1 MENNSVTTK
10 RKTKKIVIM
19 LAAFFLICGAGL
31 GGLFVWKNA
40 ENKQVA
46 ETEKEQEKEIEIKLG
61 EVNHAKD
68 EDTLRALLEADGEFE
83 IELTKDLRIEEGFV
97 VNGTK
102 TLTGKN
108 TILMELY
115 SEAYQAVF
123 TVTSGSK
130 FTLDGVTLDANGIA
144 NGVFVERSAEFIGV
158 SGTILYPVPYGV
170 LVEGKATLEGLVID
184 HSMDIGLCAAEGSD
198 VTLKGGEIINS
209 VQTGVHIQATATMN
223 MSESALIDGGHY
235 LVRNRGTCVVTGGT
249 LRNASGY
256 LVYAT
261 GEVTIDY
268 KGKDANDRMEWYGA
282 DSEAGIRI
290 GAGAKAYISGLYLH
304 DVAGRGIRSVNDTGL
319 TVKNCIIENTGN
331 YGIDCVNGK
340 EPSYIENVEIR
351 NTKASAIR
359 THGTVSVN
367 LKDVTVKETE
377 GFGIKNENTLVTA
390 KNITFENCKLDGVW
404 GEKGSTTEVDTAV
417 VTNPG
422 RFGVNNNSAK
432 MTLKNVTVTNAG
444 RMGYVGKVNSTA
456 DMNNFT
462 ITGAKERA
470 IYNLG
475 GNVTAENVT
484 IKDAGDF
491 AVSTAKSQGKGGSV
505 TIKNLTVTGV
515 KEKDALNTYESVLT
529 VTDAKIAD
537 VGRYGALASKGGKMT
552 LTNVELKN
560 CLKRG
565 VMGSGGIIT
574 LKDVVV
580 KDAGEFGVTTGKS
593 GSFVG
598 QLTAENLTI
607 TGVKKSNALNNN
619 GSVMKV
625 TGGTVSGIGGNGLY
639 AENGGQ
645 TTLSEVD
652 LTDCAKRGV
661 YAKSAGT
668 KVVLKDTKI
677 SDTVNS
683 GIFQEAGTVV
693 EANKVSVQDVA
704 SYGIFL
710 KGAIFTGKG
719 VTVAKTTDNGINVDI
734 SDAREKSVVTIDGLT
749 VKDTQKRAV
758 ANVGGDVTLSKVV
771 ITNPGTL
778 GATTSKKEVLVGKL
792 VINGL
797 AMTGVKN
804 GNALNC
810 NGSVLNVTDGTI
822 TDVIGN
828 GAYVENGGQIALTK
842 LSIADVI
849 GRGIS
854 LKETGGKAI
863 LNHTTFKN
871 TAQTAIYQEAGSV
884 VEGDTLNIKDSGG
897 YGVFMKGAQ
906 FDVTDVMVH
915 NTTENPFN
923 IDEASTATIRGAKS
937 TITKNDDTPANVAI
951 KVIAST
957 LEIYDGTYNGFT
969 KENGSVIY
977 NSKSNVT
984 IHGGNFKD
992 NVATER
998 GAVLYATG
1006 TGAKVT
1012 IKGGTFDNNTAAG
1025 IYGGGVIG
1033 CTGNTELIVEGGTF
1047 INNKATA
1054 VSTDDETAYGGGAIE
1069 SNGKVTISS
1078 GTFQAN
1084 TAEKGG
1090 AIYIDKAGS
1099 LTITGGTF
1107 GAGADVTDAAAAK
1120 ALGNVASYRG
1130 GVLYIADGRTSTEK
1144 VSISNAHF
1152 GHNKASNNKGVSS
1165 GVMYV
1170 GSNAKVDITNTIFNN
1185 NIIEY
1190 TGNATDNASYGG
1202 VMYING
1208 SEVTITDST
1217 ISGSSAMRGGAIYAH
1232 GAETV
1237 LTLNGG
1243 TYNNNT
1249 ATIHAGLIYNNQAI
1263 LTINASEKGA
1273 GEFTNHTANNRGGV
1287 ILNNGTVTINNG
1299 IFTDNKAEG
1308 TKGGGVI
1315 GGTGGAVLTIKN
1327 GTFQRN
1333 ASTYTTNNSDTKKS
1347 GDVHGGGVI
1356 ESSGRVTIEGG
1367 TFQANSA
1374 MKGGVIYL
1382 DVTGK
1387 LKITGG
1393 TFGAEALGNSASYRG
1408 GAICIEDERSS
1419 TETITIDGAQFKYNH
1434 VTNSAGVSGG
1444 VIYAG
1449 SNAKVNI
1456 GHTASCVFENN
1467 KADCTGTENS
1477 YGGVLYMNSATVNV
1491 KNTTLNYNSA
1501 KRGGAIY
1508 VAKDTSDLT
1517 VTDTTCTDNAGTAFG
1532 KDIFLD
1538 AGKLTLSGLV
1548 KVQLDKRGQTIQIKG
1563 VLDAQSS
1570 IRVRQLSGSSTVIA
1584 EFDSEE
1590 AMKRGETCITYFA
1603 YYGTVHQG
1611 KTLTFADN
1619 KATMK

>member
-1 MENNSVTTK
+1 MENNNITTK
-10 RKTKKIVIM
+10 QKTKKLVIM

-46 ETEKEQEKEIEIKLG
+46 ETEKEQEIEIKLG
-61 EVNHAKD
+61 EVNYAKD
-68 EDTLRALLEADGEFE
+68 EDTLRALLKAEGEVE
-83 IELTKDLRIEEGFV
+83 IELAKDLRVSEGFV

-115 SEAYQAVF
+115 SEAHQAVF

-130 FTLDGVTLDANGIA
+130 FTLDGATLDANGIA
-144 NGVFVERSAEFIGV
+144 NGVVVERDAEFIGV

-170 LVEGKATLEGLVID
+170 LVEGDATLEGLVID
-184 HSMDIGLCAAEGSD
+184 HSMDIGLCAAEGSN
-198 VTLKGGEIINS
+198 VSLKGGEIIDS
-209 VQTGVHIQATATMN
+209 VQTGVHVQATATMN
-223 MSESALIDGGHY
+223 ISENALIDGGFY

-261 GEVTIDY
+261 GELTIDY
-268 KGKDANDRMEWYGA
+268 KGKDANDMMEWYGA
-282 DSEAGIRI
+282 DHEAGIRI
-290 GAGAKAYISGLYLH
+290 GAAAKAYISGLYLH
-304 DVAGRGIRSVNDTGL
+304 DVAGRGIRAVNDTGL
-319 TVKNCIIENTGN
+319 TVINCIIENTGS

-367 LKDVTVKETE
+367 LQDVTVKETE
-377 GFGIKNENTLVTA
+377 GFGIKNENTLVAA

-404 GEKGSTTEVDTAV
+404 GNEKSTTEVDGAV
-417 VTNPG
+417 ITNPG
-422 RFGVNNNSAK
+422 RFGISNNTAK
-432 MTLKNVTVTNAG
+432 MKLQNVTVTNAG
-444 RMGYVGKVNSTA
+444 RMGYVGKVNSAA
-456 DMNNFT
+456 DMKNVT

-475 GNVTAENVT
+475 GEVTAENVT
-484 IKDAGDF
+484 IENAGIF
-491 AVSTAKSQGKGGSV
+491 AVSTAKSQAKAGSV

-537 VGRYGALASKGGKMT
+537 VNRYGALASKGGKMT

-565 VMGSGGIIT
+565 VMGSGGTVT

-580 KDAGEFGVTTGKS
+580 IDAGEFGVTTGKS
-593 GSFVG
+593 GDFVG
-598 QLTAENLTI
+598 ELTAENLTI

-625 TGGTVSGIGGNGLY
+625 TGGKISDVGGNGLY

-645 TTLSEVD
+645 TTLSKVD

-661 YAKSAGT
+661 YARSAGT

-683 GIFQEAGTVV
+683 GIFQEAGT
-693 EANKVSVQDVA
+693 
-704 SYGIFL
+704 
-710 KGAIFTGKG
+710 
-719 VTVAKTTDNGINVDI
+719 
-734 SDAREKSVVTIDGLT
+734 
-749 VKDTQKRAV
+749 
-758 ANVGGDVTLSKVV
+758 
-771 ITNPGTL
+771 
-778 GATTSKKEVLVGKL
+778 
-792 VINGL
+792 
-797 AMTGVKN
+797 
-804 GNALNC
+804 
-810 NGSVLNVTDGTI
+810 
-822 TDVIGN
+822 
-828 GAYVENGGQIALTK
+828 
-842 LSIADVI
+842 
-849 GRGIS
+849 
-854 LKETGGKAI
+854 
-863 LNHTTFKN
+863 
-871 TAQTAIYQEAGSV
+871 V

-915 NTTENPFN
+915 NTTQNPFN

-937 TITKNDDTPANVAI
+937 TITKNDDTPANVAM

-1025 IYGGGVIG
+1025 IYGGGAIG

-1054 VSTDDETAYGGGAIE
+1054 VSIDDETAYGGGAIE
-1069 SNGKVTISS
+1069 SNGKVTISG

-1099 LTITGGTF
+1099 LAITGGTF
-1107 GAGADVTDAAAAK
+1107 GAGADVTDVAAAK
-1120 ALGNVASYRG
+1120 ILGNVASYRG
-1130 GVLYIADGRTSTEK
+1130 GVLYIADGRTSTET

-1152 GHNKASNNKGVSS
+1152 GYNKASNNKGVSS

-1190 TGNATDNASYGG
+1190 TGNATDNVSYGG

-1249 ATIHAGLIYNNQAI
+1249 ATIHAGLVYNNLGT
-1263 LTINASEKGA
+1263 LTINQSEKGA
-1273 GEFTNHTANNRGGV
+1273 GTFTNHTANNRGGV

-1299 IFTDNKAEG
+1299 VFTDNQAEG

-1333 ASTYTTNNSDTKKS
+1333 ASTYTTNDSDTKKS

-1367 TFQANSA
+1367 TFQANTA

-1408 GAICIEDERSS
+1408 GVICIEDERTS
-1419 TETITIDGAQFKYNH
+1419 TETIKIDGAQFNYNH
-1434 VTNSAGVSGG
+1434 VTNSAAVSGG

-1456 GHTASCVFENN
+1456 GHTAACVFENN
-1467 KADCTGTENS
+1467 KADCTGTDTS
-1477 YGGVLYMNSATVNV
+1477 YGGVLYMTSATVNM
-1491 KNTTLNYNSA
+1491 KNTTLNNNSA

-1508 VAKDTSDLT
+1508 VAKDTSNLT
-1517 VTDTTCTDNAGTAFG
+1517 VTNTTCTDNTGTAFG

-1538 AGKLTLSGLV
+1538 AGELTLSGLV

-1570 IRVRQLSGSSTVIA
+1570 IRVRQLSGSNTVIA

-1590 AMKRGETCITYFA
+1590 SMKRGETCITYFA

>member
-10 RKTKKIVIM
+10 QKTKKIVIM

-223 MSESALIDGGHY
+223 MSEDALIDGGHY

-456 DMNNFT
+456 DMNNIT

-475 GNVTAENVT
+475 GKVTAENVT

-515 KEKDALNTYESVLT
+515 KDKDALNTYESVLT

-552 LTNVELKN
+552 LTNVELGN

-565 VMGSGGIIT
+565 VMGSGGTIT

-580 KDAGEFGVTTGKS
+580 IDAGEFGVTTGKS

-625 TGGTVSGIGGNGLY
+625 TGGKISGIGGNGLY

-661 YAKSAGT
+661 YVKSAGT

-693 EANKVSVQDVA
+693 KANKVSVQDVA

-719 VTVAKTTDNGINVDI
+719 VTVAKTADNGINVDI

-778 GATTSKKEVLVGKL
+778 GATTSKKEALVGKL

-797 AMTGVKN
+797 AMTGVKD

-822 TDVIGN
+822 IDVTGN
-828 GAYVENGGQIALTK
+828 GAYVENGGQITLTD
-842 LSIADVI
+842 LSIADVT

-863 LNHTTFKN
+863 LNHTTFEN

-923 IDEASTATIRGAKS
+923 IDETSTATIRGAKS
-937 TITKNDDTPANVAI
+937 TITKNDDTPSNVAI

-1006 TGAKVT
+1006 AGAKVT
-1012 IKGGTFDNNTAAG
+1012 IKGGTFENNIAAG
-1025 IYGGGVIG
+1025 IYGGGAIG

-1047 INNKATA
+1047 KNNKATA

-1069 SNGKVTISS
+1069 SNGKVTISG

-1107 GAGADVTDAAAAK
+1107 GAGADVTDVAVAK
-1120 ALGNVASYRG
+1120 VLGNVASYRG
-1130 GVLYIADGRTSTEK
+1130 GVIYIADGRTSTEK

-1152 GHNKASNNKGVSS
+1152 GYNKASNNKGVSS

-1170 GSNAKVDITNTIFNN
+1170 GSNAKADITNTVFNN

-1190 TGNATDNASYGG
+1190 TGNVTDNVSYGG

-1208 SEVTITDST
+1208 SEVTLTDCT

-1232 GAETV
+1232 TDSV
-1237 LTLNGG
+1237 VTLNGG
-1243 TYNNNT
+1243 LYDNNT
-1249 ATIHAGLIYNNQAI
+1249 ATIHAGLIYNNQAT

-1327 GTFQRN
+1327 GTFLRN

-1477 YGGVLYMNSATVNV
+1477 YGGVLYMNSAAVNV

-1517 VTDTTCTDNAGTAFG
+1517 VADTTGTDNTGTSFG

-1570 IRVRQLSGSSTVIA
+1570 IKVRQLSGSSTVIA

-1590 AMKRGETCITYFA
+1590 SMKRGETCITYFA

-1611 KTLTFADN
+1611 KTLVFANN

>member
-1 MENNSVTTK
+1 MENNNVTTK
-10 RKTKKIVIM
+10 QKTKKLVIM

-40 ENKQVA
+40 ASKQVA
-46 ETEKEQEKEIEIKLG
+46 EKEQEKEIEIKLG
-61 EVNHAKD
+61 EVNSAKD
-68 EDTLRALLEADGEFE
+68 EATLRALLEADGEFE
-83 IELTKDLRIEEGFV
+83 IELTKDLRIAEGFV

-115 SEAYQAVF
+115 SEEYQAVF

-130 FTLDGVTLDANGIA
+130 FKLDGLTLDANGIS
-144 NGVFVERSAEFIGV
+144 NGVFVERGAEFIGV

-170 LVEGKATLEGLVID
+170 LVEGDATLEGLEID
-184 HSMDIGLCAAEGSD
+184 HSMDIGLCAAEGSN
-198 VTLKGGEIINS
+198 VLLKGGKITNS
-209 VQTGVHIQATATMN
+209 VQTGVHIQITATMN
-223 MSESALIDGGHY
+223 ISEDALIDGGHY
-235 LVRNRGTCVVTGGT
+235 LVRNRGTCMVTGGS

-261 GEVTIDY
+261 GELTIDY
-268 KGKDANDRMEWYGA
+268 KGKDANDMMEWYGA
-282 DSEAGIRI
+282 EGEAGIRI

-319 TVKNCIIENTGN
+319 TVKNCIVENTGN
-331 YGIDCVNGK
+331 YAIDSVNGK

-351 NTKASAIR
+351 NTKASAVR
-359 THGTVSVN
+359 THGTASVN

-404 GEKGSTTEVDTAV
+404 GNEKSTTEVDGAII
-417 VTNPG
+417 TNPG
-422 RFGVNNNSAK
+422 RFGISNNTANMK
-432 MTLKNVTVTNAG
+432 LQNVTVTNAG
-444 RMGYVGKVNSTA
+444 RMGYVGKVNSVA
-456 DMNNFT
+456 DMKNVT

-475 GNVTAENVT
+475 GKVTAENV
-484 IKDAGDF
+484 KFENAGEF
-491 AVSTAKSQGKGGSV
+491 AVSTAKSQGKAGSV

-515 KEKDALNTYESVLT
+515 KEKDALNSYQSVLT

-537 VGRYGALASKGGKMT
+537 INRYGALASKGGELT

-560 CLKRG
+560 CLQRG
-565 VMGSGGIIT
+565 VMGSGGT
-574 LKDVVV
+574 VNLKDVSVI
-580 KDAGEFGVTTGKS
+580 DAGEFGVTTGKS
-593 GSFVG
+593 GDFVG

-625 TGGTVSGIGGNGLY
+625 TGGKISDIGGNGLY

-645 TTLSEVD
+645 TTISKVE

-661 YAKSAGT
+661 YVKGAKT
-668 KVVLKDTKI
+668 KVALKDTKI
-677 SDTVNS
+677 SDTVSS

-693 EANKVSVQDVA
+693 EANKVSVQDVT

-710 KGAIFTGKG
+710 KGAEFTGKN
-719 VTVAKTTDNGINVDI
+719 VTVAKTTDNGINVDT
-734 SDAREKSVVTIDGLT
+734 SDAGVKSVVNIEGLT

-778 GATTSKKEVLVGKL
+778 GATTSKKEALVGKL

-797 AMTGVKN
+797 TMTGVKD

-810 NGSVLNVTDGTI
+810 NGSVLQVLDGKISNVT
-822 TDVIGN
+822 GN
-828 GAYVENGGQIALTK
+828 GAYVENNGQVALTN
-842 LSIADVI
+842 LSIVDVT

-863 LNHTTFKN
+863 LNNTTFEK
-871 TAQTAIYQEAGSV
+871 TAQTAIYQEVGTV

-915 NTTENPFN
+915 NTTKNPFN
-923 IDEASTATIRGAKS
+923 IDEASTAVIRGAKS
-937 TITKNDDTPANVAI
+937 TITKNDDTPKNVAL

-977 NSKSNVT
+977 NSKSNVI

-992 NVATER
+992 NVATEG

-1006 TGAKVT
+1006 SGAKVT
-1012 IKGGTFDNNTAAG
+1012 ISG
-1025 IYGGGVIG
+1025 
-1033 CTGNTELIVEGGTF
+1033 
-1047 INNKATA
+1047 
-1054 VSTDDETAYGGGAIE
+1054 
-1069 SNGKVTISS
+1069 

-1090 AIYIDKAGS
+1090 VIYIDKAGS

-1107 GAGADVTDAAAAK
+1107 GAGADVTDVANAK

-1152 GHNKASNNKGVSS
+1152 GYNKTSNNKGVSS

-1170 GSNAKVDITNTIFNN
+1170 GSNAKVDITNTVFNN
-1185 NIIEY
+1185 NVIEY

-1208 SEVTITDST
+1208 SEVTLTDST

-1232 GAETV
+1232 TGSVVA
-1237 LTLNGG
+1237 LNGG
-1243 TYNNNT
+1243 LYDNNT
-1249 ATIHAGLIYNNQAI
+1249 ATVHAGFIYNNEST

-1273 GEFTNHTANNRGGV
+1273 GTFINHTANNRGGV
-1287 ILNNGTVTINNG
+1287 ILNNGTVTINDG
-1299 IFTDNKAEG
+1299 VFTNNKAEG

-1333 ASTYTTNNSDTKKS
+1333 ASTYTSSNADTKKS
-1347 GDVHGGGVI
+1347 ADVHGGGVI

-1367 TFQANSA
+1367 TFQENSA

-1393 TFGAEALGNSASYRG
+1393 TFGAEALGNSATYRG
-1408 GAICIEDERSS
+1408 GVICIEDERTS
-1419 TETITIDGAQFKYNH
+1419 TETITINGATFVGNKT
-1434 VTNSAGVSGG
+1434 TNASGTTGG
-1444 VIYAG
+1444 VLYVG
-1449 SNAKVNI
+1449 SGANVEI
-1456 GHTASCVFENN
+1456 GNTQKCEFINN
-1467 KADCTGTENS
+1467 KAEYTGTSTSTYS
-1477 YGGVLYMNSATVNV
+1477 YGGVMYIAGGTVNV
-1491 KNTTLNYNSA
+1491 INTNFSGNQAKLGGVAYVTEDSGSLTLENCECIANE
-1501 KRGGAIY
+1501 GTTN
-1508 VAKDTSDLT
+1508 AKDIYCNKGITN
-1517 VTDTTCTDNAGTAFG
+1517 V
-1532 KDIFLD
+1532 
-1538 AGKLTLSGLV
+1538 AGK
-1548 KVQLDKRGQTIQIKG
+1548 
-1563 VLDAQSS
+1563 
-1570 IRVRQLSGSSTVIA
+1570 VIA
-1584 EFDSEE
+1584 EVALNNTSKINVSKELAAGSAIVIKIANTSSINNKTREVVTFANGTMESS
-1590 AMKRGETCITYFA
+1590 KGYFSLHSA
-1603 YYGTVHQG
+1603 HSS
-1611 KTLTFADN
+1611 KELTFSNN
-1619 KATMK
+1619 KATIK